1 MFDYN
6 RKKKKKGKWLLLMI
20 LIPFLFIVVVLSTG
34 LLAVFQ
40 TAETVKSAIVSIFGS
55 DESTIDIEGLGLNSV
70 TASELY
76 AYYTENPDAITEE
89 DLHTMKLS
97 RDNLMYILDKCIQ
110 YESQKDQSRP
120 LTITGIHEYTVTVES
135 SYETPTGD
143 IVTHTSKKLVKE
155 DTKKK
160 IIVSNQD
167 LTDMF
172 SLDWKMLYLYS
183 VLASIDQEK
192 EQDFDEWLITRTTID
207 KVYAALTLDNQY
219 AYDIMSEEKNEL
231 TLEECEARPHTVL
244 QYGDSGTEEGS
255 YYFCIPRSM
264 LLYSSSGYSEMYHT
278 IDEETNEVTGLV
290 QEFNRTKYDEMIT
303 SFGSSYSDE
312 LRDVLADQLDGVA
325 EQVEK
330 FDYYYE
336 AANDTQ
342 VLLTEKSMKF
352 DRGEYESATPDSY
365 QPGLIIPDG
374 FGTWNPEDYED
385 LTLITGIKYDTVNPD
400 SYSSCG
406 EAAVAIA
413 LSRLNWAYSQPKRM
427 QDGYWDCSSL
437 VGRCYSEAGTRI
449 SASITSSGLF
459 SNAATYKQYVD
470 KNDMSKW
477 KPGDVLLF
485 SGSNGN
491 HCVLYC
497 GGGMCV
503 HAKGTKYG
511 TVYESVSQVLQHTSK
526 TFMYVV
532 RPYIGLEGKWGD

>member
-1 MFDYN
+1 MLN
-6 RKKKKKGKWLLLMI
+6 QNQKKKGKWILLAT
-20 LIPFLFIVVVLSTG
+20 LIPLLFIVVVLSSG

-40 TAETVKSAIVSIFGS
+40 TAETVKSAVMSIFGGDDAS
-55 DESTIDIEGLGLNSV
+55 AIEIGDLNLNSV

-76 AYYTENPDAITEE
+76 TYYTENPDAITEE

-97 RDNLMYILDKCIQ
+97 KDNFLYILDKCIQ
-110 YESQKDQSRP
+110 YESLKDQSRS
-120 LTITGIHEYTVTVES
+120 LTITGIHEYTVTVETTS
-135 SYETPTGD
+135 ETPTGD
-143 IVTHTSKKLVKE
+143 TVTYASKKLEKE
-155 DTKKK
+155 DVKKE
-160 IIVSNQD
+160 ITVSNED

-207 KVYAALTLDNQY
+207 KVYTALTLDNQY
-219 AYDIMSEEKNEL
+219 AYDIMQEEKTEL
-231 TLEECEARPHTVL
+231 SLEECEARPHTVL

-264 LLYSSSGYSEMYHT
+264 LLYSSSGYTEMYHT
-278 IDEETNEVTGLV
+278 VNEETNEVTGLV
-290 QEFNRTKYDEMIT
+290 QEFNRTKYEEMIT
-303 SFGSSYSDE
+303 SFGNSYTDE
-312 LRDVLADQLDGVA
+312 LRNVLAEQLDGVS

-336 AANDTQ
+336 ASKDTQ
-342 VLLTEKSMKF
+342 VLLTEKTMQF
-352 DRGEYESATPDSY
+352 NRGEFKSATPDSY

-374 FGTWNPEDYED
+374 FGIWNPDDYED
-385 LTLITGIKYDTVNPD
+385 MTLITGIKYDTVDPD

-413 LSRLNWAYSQPKRM
+413 LSRLNWGYSQPKRM
-427 QDGYWDCSSL
+427 QAGYWDCSSL

-449 SASITSSGLF
+449 PASITSHGLF
-459 SNAATYKQYVD
+459 GNAATYKQYLN
-470 KNDMSKW
+470 KNDMSSW

-485 SGSNGN
+485 SGSSGN

-526 TFMYVV
+526 TFIYVV
-532 RPYIGLEGKWGD
+532 RPYIGLEGKWGN